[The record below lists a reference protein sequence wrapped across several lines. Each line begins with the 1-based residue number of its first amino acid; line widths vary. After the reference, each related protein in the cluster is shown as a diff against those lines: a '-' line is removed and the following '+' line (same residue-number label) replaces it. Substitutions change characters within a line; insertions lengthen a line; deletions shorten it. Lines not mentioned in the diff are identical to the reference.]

1 MNCHPYY
8 GRGGAAHRAHAAARP
23 HPHSRQPHP
32 MSLRISPAR
41 LSASAFQGRPH
52 PVASRRGGITRNAA
66 AASVPSHGAGTREYA
81 LGAPRGGI
89 QRPWGGGGGGP
100 EKSPRGTSPNRSCLQ
115 SWLSATEPVFHE
127 RVGAAPAT
135 IKKSPSARRG
145 AHAPT
150 PTGCLWGRCGQ
161 PSTHEAGGR
170 STGHRRDGPTTLAPP
185 REGGDLRRSLDPTAP
200 RKE

>member
-1 MNCHPYY
+1 
-8 GRGGAAHRAHAAARP
+8 
-23 HPHSRQPHP
+23 

-52 PVASRRGGITRNAA
+52 PVASRRGGDNKKRGSGICAVTRC
-66 AASVPSHGAGTREYA
+66 RD
-81 LGAPRGGI
+81 PRVRIGGPE
-89 QRPWGGGGGGP
+89 RRNTTAVGGGGGGT

-150 PTGCLWGRCGQ
+150 PTGCSWGRCGQ